1 MNVLD
6 VLDQVVRNIRIP
18 GTSSV
23 GLSKAF
29 SDLVDHAEFQRLRR
43 IRQLGPTHLV
53 YPGAIHTRFEHSLGV
68 FAAANDYVSGLM
80 RCPSF
85 RDRLE
90 TNDVVCLL
98 AAALLHDVGHYPYAH
113 SLEALH
119 SQAFHAPRHEDLA
132 AKIIVGQLRTAP
144 EGPSLASIIEN
155 QLGVDPQRIAR
166 IVQLGCSA
174 QLPKLDQLL
183 ASIINSGIDADKLDY
198 LQRDSI
204 HLGVPYGRMPDR
216 QRLISALT
224 VNTTGDRIA
233 LTGKG
238 RPSGEIFVFCRYLM
252 FSEVYWHHTVRSAS
266 AMIEAAFADFF
277 LQREPS
283 TAELE
288 SLLLRRSDDEILEE
302 IGKTDPNSPAGRLLE
317 GLTDNK
323 RGLYKRLLTLNR
335 QRQHTVRK
343 AAYDIIYNLTRSQ
356 CDELATRM
364 RTEIGR
370 LVGRPLEKWDLLIDA
385 PPRDKDRLEPI
396 EVVVPGL
403 DGDEAFRLDEVS
415 TVVRGVFSDFI
426 KVVKKIRV
434 FVNPNIRSALEL
446 RLTAV
451 EDVLLSIILE
461 FAE

>member
-1 MNVLD
+1 MNVLEL
-6 VLDQVVRNIRIP
+6 LDKVERNIRIP
-18 GTSSV
+18 GSSSV

-29 SDLVDHAEFQRLRR
+29 SDLVDHAELQRLRR

-68 FAAANDYVSGLM
+68 FAAASDYLSGLM
-80 RCPSF
+80 RRPGF
-85 RDRLE
+85 RDQLG
-90 TNDVVCLL
+90 TDDVVCLL

-119 SQAFHAPRHEDLA
+119 SQAFKAPRHEDLA
-132 AKIIVGQLRTAP
+132 AKIIVGELSTATQ
-144 EGPSLASIIEN
+144 GPSLGEIIES

-166 IVQLGCSA
+166 IVQLGCSD

-183 ASIINSGIDADKLDY
+183 ASVINSGIDADKLDY

-204 HLGVPYGRMPDR
+204 HLGVPYGLMPDR

-252 FSEVYWHHTVRSAS
+252 FSEVYWHHTVRAAS
-266 AMIEAAFADFF
+266 AMIEAAFADYIR
-277 LQREPS
+277 QREPS
-283 TAELE
+283 NAELE
-288 SLLLRRSDDEILEE
+288 SLLLCRSDDEILEVVGNTE
-302 IGKTDPNSPAGRLLE
+302 PTSPAGRLLE
-317 GLTDNK
+317 GLTGNK

-335 QRQHTVRK
+335 QRQHTVSK
-343 AAYDIIYNLTRSQ
+343 AAYDIVYNLSRAQSG
-356 CDELATRM
+356 ELATRM

-370 LVGRPLEKWDLLIDA
+370 LVGRPLEEWELLIDA

-396 EVVVPGL
+396 EVVTRGL
-403 DGDEAFRLDEVS
+403 DGDEQFRLDEVS

-434 FVNPNIRSALEL
+434 FVNPSIRSALDL